1 MSIKVSVIIPVYNAE
16 KYLEECILS
25 LLHQTLQACEFIFV
39 NDGSTDKSRFLIERY
54 QMKDSRIKL
63 INQENKGVSAARNA
77 ALQIASG
84 EYAGFVDADDYIEKD
99 MYQRLYAAAVHHH
112 CDVVVSNLESEL
124 EGGKVV
130 TKYPFQPGTS
140 LDRAFITEQIMPYF
154 LKADDLNTAVN
165 KLYRIKLLA
174 EHRIIFPE
182 KVALGEDGMFN
193 MLFFSYAAR
202 MTYVN
207 YTGYHYREVNGSAT
221 RNIREKDY
229 FGKAIEVYRT
239 APPQIYNEMIPS
251 GTVNQLKSIRLINS
265 VMSYIYIY
273 FKPSKDMSFPKR
285 YSYVKQMISNR
296 HVREALPMYWD
307 EMRSSIGRYERFIIS
322 MVRAR
327 STVGLM
333 CAVTYSRL
341 RNTSFE

>member
-25 LLHQTLQACEFIFV
+25 LLHQTLHACEFIFV

-54 QMKDSRIKL
+54 QAKDSRIKL
-63 INQENKGVSAARNA
+63 LNQENQGVSAARNA
-77 ALQIASG
+77 GLQIATG

-99 MYQRLYAAAVHHH
+99 MYQTLYAAAVQHN

-124 EGGKVV
+124 EGSRVV
-130 TKYPFQPGTS
+130 TKYRFPSDKP
-140 LDRAFITEQIMPYF
+140 LDRAFIKEQIMPYF

-165 KLYRIKLLA
+165 KIYRIDLLKG
-174 EHRIIFPE
+174 HRIAFPE

-193 MLFFSYAAR
+193 MFFFSHAAT

-207 YTGYHYREVNGSAT
+207 YTGYHYREVKGSAT

-229 FGKAIEVYRT
+229 FGKAIEVYRM

-251 GTVNQLKSIRLINS
+251 ETVHQLKSIRLIS
-265 VMSYIYIY
+265 SMLSYIYIY
-273 FKPSKDMSFPKR
+273 FMPSKDMSFTKR
-285 YSYVKQMISNR
+285 YSYVKQMISNS
-296 HVREALPMYWD
+296 HVREALPMYWN
-307 EMRSSIGRYERFIIS
+307 EMQSSIGRYERFILS

-333 CAVTYSRL
+333 CAVAYSRL
-341 RNTSFE
+341 RNT

>member
-54 QMKDSRIKL
+54 QAKDSRIKL
-63 INQENKGVSAARNA
+63 LNQENQGVSTARNA

-99 MYQRLYAAAVHHH
+99 MYQRLYAAAVHHNS
-112 CDVVVSNLESEL
+112 DVIISNFESEL
-124 EGGKVV
+124 EGSRVV
-130 TKYPFQPGTS
+130 TKYHFPSDKP
-140 LDRAFITEQIMPYF
+140 LDRTFITKEIMPYF
-154 LKADDLNTAVN
+154 LKVDNLNAIWN
-165 KLYRIKLLA
+165 KIYRINLLS
-174 EHRIIFPE
+174 EHQITFPE
-182 KVALGEDGMFN
+182 KVALGEDGIFN
-193 MLFFSYAAR
+193 MLFFSYAAT

-207 YTGYHYREVNGSAT
+207 YTGYHYREVEGSAT

-229 FGKAIEVYRT
+229 FGKAIEVYRM
-239 APPQIYNEMIPS
+239 APPQIYNEMIPRD
-251 GTVNQLKSIRLINS
+251 TVHQLKSIRLINS
-265 VMSYIYIY
+265 MMSYIYIY
-273 FKPSKDMSFPKR
+273 FKPSKDMSFTHR
-285 YSYVKQMISNR
+285 YSYIKQMISNSY
-296 HVREALPMYWD
+296 VREALPIYLD
-307 EMRSSIGRYERFIIS
+307 EMQGSIGRYERFIIS

-333 CAVTYSRL
+333 CAVVYSRL
-341 RNTSFE
+341 RNI

>member
-1 MSIKVSVIIPVYNAE
+1 MTIKVSVIIPVYNAE

-54 QMKDSRIKL
+54 QTKDSRIKL

-99 MYQRLYAAAVHHH
+99 MYHTLYAAAVQYNS
-112 CDVVVSNLESEL
+112 DVVVSNLESEL
-124 EGGKVV
+124 EGSRVV
-130 TKYPFQPGTS
+130 TKYRFPSDKP
-140 LDRAFITEQIMPYF
+140 LDRAFIMEQIMPYF

-165 KLYRIKLLA
+165 KIYRINLLA
-174 EHRIIFPE
+174 EHRITFPE

-193 MLFFSYAAR
+193 MFFFSHAAS

-207 YTGYHYREVNGSAT
+207 CIGYHYREVKGSAT

-229 FGKAIEVYRT
+229 FGKAIEVYRM
-239 APPQIYNEMIPS
+239 APPQIYNEIIPS

-265 VMSYIYIY
+265 MMSYIYIY

-296 HVREALPMYWD
+296 HVREALPIYWD
-307 EMRSSIGRYERFIIS
+307 EMQNSIGRYERLIIS

-333 CAVTYSRL
+333 CAVAYSRL
-341 RNTSFE
+341 RNISFE